1 MTSYANIIDAPRLHS
16 LLDAHGW
23 RILDCRSDLGDPDAG
38 HRAYL
43 QGHIPGALF
52 VDLENDLSGHKGEDS
67 GRHPLPEVVAI
78 QQRLG
83 ALGVGSDTTVVVYD
97 ANSGAIA
104 SRAWWTLRWLG
115 HARVFLL
122 NGGIDEWL
130 RHGFDLATGLES
142 ADARVFRARPRDEL
156 IITTDEIAARIRSVH
171 SLNLYDARDTGR
183 FLGKFEPIDPV
194 AGHVPGAKSLPLVA
208 SLNDDLTWK
217 TRSELAA
224 IWEERL
230 GTDRQ
235 VDWAVMCGSGVT
247 ACHLA
252 ISGIEAG
259 FSEPRLYVGS
269 WSEWIRDSGR
279 PIAIGRATG
288 AV

>member
-1 MTSYANIIDAPRLHS
+1 MTSYANIIDAKSLQSRLDDPA
-16 LLDAHGW
+16 L
-23 RILDCRSDLGDPDAG
+23 RILDCRSDLGDPEAG

-52 VDLENDLSGHKGEDS
+52 VDLENDLSGQTGPDT
-67 GRHPLPEVVAI
+67 GRHPLPEVVDI
-78 QQRLG
+78 EGRLG
-83 ALGVGSDTTVVVYD
+83 ALGIDATTTVVVYD

-122 NGGIDEWL
+122 DGGIDEWL
-130 RHGFDLATGLES
+130 RHGFDLGTGSERVQ
-142 ADARVFRARPRDEL
+142 ARDFRARPRENVM
-156 IITTDEIAARIRSVH
+156 ITTDEIAAGIQSVRA
-171 SLNLYDARDTGR
+171 LKLFDARDTDR
-183 FLGKFEPIDPV
+183 FLGKLEPIDAV
-194 AGHVPGAKSLPLVA
+194 AGHVPGAKSLPLTA

-217 TRSELAA
+217 TRSELES
-224 IWEERL
+224 IWEQHL
-230 GTDRQ
+230 GADRQ
-235 VDWAVMCGSGVT
+235 TDWAVMCGSGVT

-279 PIAIGRATG
+279 PIAIGRAIEPL
-288 AV
+288 